1 MEWRFGKRS
10 VVAAAVGMLFAASCA
25 DTGCRVEGHIGSL
38 DKEVPVYVLAK
49 VGEYDRDTVA
59 SAMVTNGDF
68 VMQLPDSL
76 VDRVYELVVDGN
88 RGGAQFVSERGTVRI
103 EGDLDNFYFARVSG
117 GRENDRINLMH
128 DFNRDLN
135 KRRHQAFAAKSDRSV
150 MAAIN
155 AEYDRFLDSMTYADP
170 TSVHALY
177 TVLGP
182 VTMYKI
188 GKLDSLLAFFAP
200 LAGHPYYNELK
211 ARADIVRSVS
221 PGAIAPDFTARTPD
235 GKTIRLSDLRG
246 KYVLLD
252 FWASWCVPCRAE
264 TVHTR
269 KLYEAFHKSG
279 LEVLSFSLDS
289 KAEDWKRAIEED
301 GMVWLNASDLVGGKR
316 SPVAQAYGIDGIPAI
331 WLIDPDGRIIA
342 EGLRGEKLYE
352 RCSELFGK

>member
-1 MEWRFGKRS
+1 MKWKFEKRS
-10 VVAAAVGMLFAASCA
+10 VVAAAVGMLFAASCT
-25 DTGCRVEGHIGSL
+25 DTGCRVEGHIGDL
-38 DKEVPVYVLAK
+38 DGDASVYVIAK
-49 VGEYDRDTVA
+49 VGEYGRDTVA
-59 SAMVTNGDF
+59 SAVATNGNF
-68 VMQLPDSL
+68 TLQLPDSL
-76 VDRVYELVVDGN
+76 VGRVYELVVDGN

-117 GRENDRINLMH
+117 GKENARINLMP
-128 DFNRDLN
+128 DLNLDLN
-135 KRRHQAFAAKSDRSV
+135 KRRHQALAAKSDQS
-150 MAAIN
+150 AIWPHN
-155 AEYDRFLDSMTYADP
+155 EEHDRFLDSMTYADP

-235 GKTIRLSDLRG
+235 GGTIRLSDLRG

-301 GMVWLNASDLVGGKR
+301 AMVWLNASDLVGGKL

-352 RCSELFGK
+352 RCSELFGE

>member
-1 MEWRFGKRS
+1 MLA
-10 VVAAAVGMLFAASCA
+10 VMAAAAGVLAVSCA
-25 DTGCRVEGHIGSL
+25 DKGCKVEGHIDNL
-38 DKEVPVYVLAK
+38 KEDGMVYVFAK
-49 VGEYDRDTVA
+49 VGEYGRDTVA
-59 SAMVTNGDF
+59 IAPVREGNFSLS
-68 VMQLPDSL
+68 LPDSL
-76 VDRVYELVVDGN
+76 VDRVYELVMDGN

-103 EGDLDNFYFARVSG
+103 EGDADNFYFARVSG
-117 GRENDRINLMH
+117 GKENARINLMH

-135 KRRHQAFAAKSDRSV
+135 MRRHKLYSEGGSREEI
-150 MAAIN
+150 MALN
-155 AEYDRFLDSMTYADP
+155 DEYDRFLDSMTYADP

-177 TVLGP
+177 AVLGP

-188 GKLDSLLAFFAP
+188 GKLDSLLEFFAP
-200 LAGHPYYNELK
+200 LAGHPYYRQLK
-211 ARADIVRSVS
+211 ERADIVRSVS
-221 PGAIAPDFTARTPD
+221 PGAIAPDFTAQTPD
-235 GKTIRLSDLRG
+235 GGTIRLSDLRG

-269 KLYEAFHKSG
+269 KLYADFHAAG

-289 KAEDWKRAIEED
+289 KVEEWKRAIEED
-301 GMVWLNASDLVGGKR
+301 GMTWLNASDLVGGKL

-331 WLIDPDGRIIA
+331 WLIDPEGRIIA

>member
-1 MEWRFGKRS
+1 MKRKIGVLS
-10 VVAAAVGMLFAASCA
+10 VVAAAVGMFAVSCA
-25 DTGCRVEGHIGSL
+25 DSGCKLEGVIGNL
-38 DKEVPVYVLAK
+38 DGNPSVYVLAK
-49 VGEYDRDTVA
+49 VGEYGRDTVA
-59 SAMVTNGDF
+59 TAKTENGGF
-68 VMQLPDSL
+68 TLQLPDSL
-76 VDRVYELVVDGN
+76 IGRVYELAVEGY
-88 RGGAQFVSERGTVRI
+88 RSTAQFVSERGTVRI
-103 EGDLDNFYFARVSG
+103 EGELPDLYFARVSG
-117 GRENDRINLMH
+117 GKENARINLMR

-135 KRRHQAFAAKSDRSV
+135 ARRNKALAETRDR
-150 MAAIN
+150 AIFQTFD
-155 AEYDRFLDSMTYADP
+155 AEYNRFFDSLTYSDP
-170 TSVHALY
+170 TSVYALY

-188 GKLDSLLAFFAP
+188 DKLDSLLAFFAP

-221 PGAIAPDFTARTPD
+221 PGAIAPDFTAQTPD
-235 GKTIRLSDLRG
+235 GGTIRLSDLRG

-252 FWASWCVPCRAE
+252 FWASWCMPCRAE

-301 GMVWLNASDLVGGKR
+301 AMVWLNASDLVGGKL

-352 RCSELFGK
+352 RCSELFGE